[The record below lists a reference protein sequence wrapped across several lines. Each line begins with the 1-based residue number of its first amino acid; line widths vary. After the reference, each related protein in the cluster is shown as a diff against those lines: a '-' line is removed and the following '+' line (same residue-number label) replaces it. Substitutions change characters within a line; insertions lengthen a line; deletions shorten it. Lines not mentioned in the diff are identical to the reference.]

1 MATIVG
7 EVTGLQQC
15 NHPWNIPHLVKK
27 IRGFPL
33 KVKLFQNT
41 ATYPNSWEGLHPP
54 PPPPTPLYLGG
65 GMNLRLHPRVNY
77 CGNERRKMPFYN
89 LQEDGTSRPRSFVS
103 IIVLTI
109 CFSSLHFFFTFCY
122 LSWATHCD
130 FTFSDYYESILFHV
144 GSSAFEISTKLVV
157 IGAKWWGQKIYA
169 IVR

>member
-1 MATIVG
+1 MAAKLATIVG

-41 ATYPNSWEGLHPP
+41 ATYPNSWEGLHPPRP

-109 CFSSLHFFFTFCY
+109 CFSSLHFFLLFVILAGPHIAISHFPIIMNLFCFMSV
-122 LSWATHCD
+122 LAHSK
-130 FTFSDYYESILFHV
+130 FP
-144 GSSAFEISTKLVV
+144 
-157 IGAKWWGQKIYA
+157 QN
-169 IVR
+169 

>member
-54 PPPPTPLYLGG
+54 PPPRPP
-65 GMNLRLHPRVNY
+65 P
-77 CGNERRKMPFYN
+77 C
-89 LQEDGTSRPRSFVS
+89 TSVGVWICVYIRGL
-103 IIVLTI
+103 IIVAAKGEKCLFTTYKKMELRDRDLLLVLLYWLTI
-109 CFSSLHFFFTFCY
+109 CFSSLHFFLLFVILAGPHIAISHFPIIMNLFCFMSV
-122 LSWATHCD
+122 LAHSK
-130 FTFSDYYESILFHV
+130 FP
-144 GSSAFEISTKLVV
+144 
-157 IGAKWWGQKIYA
+157 QN
-169 IVR
+169 